1 MSEKYKMYGADFSL
15 YSGKVR
21 SYLIK
26 KGVPFEE
33 ILSTLK
39 VYQKFIVPRT
49 GVRYIPVVQTPEDEV
64 FQDTSVIIDELEKRF
79 PQNPML
85 PATPLQK
92 LISLLLE
99 VYGDEWLLIPAMH
112 YRWYFEEDNYQY
124 ITQKFGGMLKPRWPK
139 FMQRF
144 LGRKVAARFQ
154 GAVSLLGVREYNREA
169 VEKSYEALLGDL
181 QTHFSQHDYLLG
193 NHPSIADFSFMG
205 PFFAHLYSDPYPG
218 KMMKRDAPAVAA
230 WVERMNT
237 KSKSLEPGSFHA
249 NDELPESLLPILK
262 RLVKEHLPVIL
273 DTNKQ
278 LAVWKEKNAGTDIP
292 RYIGEHSFTING
304 VSGLRKIFPYVMWM
318 WQRPVDYYQSLS
330 VEDKQIIDTKLNEL
344 GFKEALNT
352 PILNRLARKNNQ
364 LVFSE

>member
-1 MSEKYKMYGADFSL
+1 MQNKYKMYGADFSL

-26 KGVPFEE
+26 KGIPYEE
-33 ILSTLK
+33 VLSTLK
-39 VYQKFIVPRT
+39 VYKKFIVPRT
-49 GVRYIPVVQTPEDEV
+49 GVQYIPVVQTPEDEV

-85 PATPLQK
+85 PTTPMQK
-92 LISLLLE
+92 LIALLLE
-99 VYGDEWLLIPAMH
+99 VYADEWLLIPAMH
-112 YRWYFEEDNYQY
+112 YRWYFEEDNYQF

-139 FMQRF
+139 FLQRF

-154 GAVSLLGVREYNREA
+154 GAVSLLGVQEYNREA
-169 VEKSYEALLGDL
+169 VEKSYQELLSEL

-230 WVERMNT
+230 WVERMNMT
-237 KSKSLEPGSFHA
+237 SDLPNNAWER
-249 NDELPESLLPILK
+249 DEIPKTLLPVL
-262 RLVKEHLPVIL
+262 RRMLKEHVPVIL

-278 LAVWKEKNAGTDIP
+278 LAVWRNKNPNISIP
-292 RYIGEHSFTING
+292 RYIGEHSFSIEG
-304 VSGLRKIFPYVMWM
+304 VSGLRKIFPYLMWM

-330 VEDKQIIDTKLNEL
+330 SEEKQKIQTQVSEL
-344 GFKEALNT
+344 GFLEALNA
-352 PILNRLARKNNQ
+352 PIQNRLTRKNNQ
-364 LVFSE
+364 LIFAEQ